1 MLIRRIRQ
9 TNLLSFG
16 PDSEEIELKRLNVLI
31 GPNGSGKSNLLEGVD
46 ILRSAPRDLV
56 APIREGGGIHDWIWR
71 GKPEGAARIEAIV
84 EDPQGS
90 QALRYRLGFAERGQR
105 FELIEERIEN
115 EQSDEGHEEPYIYY
129 NYNQKGGQAFISY
142 KDEFI
147 SDKDGTVLD
156 LATIKAK
163 YPNARLS
170 RLGRYD
176 FRPEEVKLEQSI
188 LAQRKDP
195 DRYLELTYLGEALS
209 RIRIYREWSLGRDSP
224 LRLPQKADLPNDF
237 LLEDGKNLAL
247 VLNSFQGKPAV
258 KRRLLDALSKFYEG
272 ITDFHVKIEGSTVQ
286 LFLEEG
292 DVVIPATRLSDGTLR
307 YLCLLSI
314 LCHPEPPPLICI
326 EEPELGLH
334 PDILPTVS
342 KLLLEAS
349 ERSQLIVTT
358 HSDMLVDAL
367 TNDWWSVV
375 VCEKH
380 DGQTVMRRL
389 DEEKMAAW
397 LEDYRLGELWSSGEI
412 GGNPW

>member
-16 PDSEEIELKRLNVLI
+16 PDSGGLELKRLNVLI
-31 GPNGSGKSNLLEGVD
+31 GPNGSGKSNLLASID

-71 GKPEGAARIEAIV
+71 GKSEDTANIQTIV
-84 EDPQGS
+84 ENPQWP
-90 QALRYRLGFAERGQR
+90 QALRYHLGFVERGQR
-105 FELIEERIEN
+105 FELTQEFIGD
-115 EQSDEGHEEPYIYY
+115 EQSSEGHEDLSIYY
-129 NYNQKGGQAFISY
+129 VQSNGQAALNY
-142 KDEFI
+142 KD
-147 SDKDGTVLD
+147 KT
-156 LATIKAK
+156 K
-163 YPNARLS
+163 R
-170 RLGRYD
+170 D
-176 FRPEEVKLEQSI
+176 FLLEEVEREQSI
-188 LAQRKDP
+188 LSQRKDP
-195 DRYLELTYLGEALS
+195 DLYPELTYLGEALS

-237 LLEDGKNLAL
+237 LQEDGKNLAL
-247 VLNSFQGKPAV
+247 VLNSFQGKPVV

-292 DVVIPATRLSDGTLR
+292 DVIISATRLSDGTLR
-307 YLCLLSI
+307 YLCLLAV
-314 LCHPEPPPLICI
+314 LCHPQPPPLICI

-367 TNDWWSVV
+367 TNEWWSIV
-375 VCEKH
+375 VCEKR

-389 DEEKMAAW
+389 DEKKMAAW

>member
-1 MLIRRIRQ
+1 MLIRRIKQ

-31 GPNGSGKSNLLEGVD
+31 GPNGSGKSNFLEGID

-56 APIREGGGIHDWIWR
+56 SPIRKGGGIHDWIWR
-71 GKPEGAARIEAIV
+71 GKPGSIAVIGAIV
-84 EDPQGS
+84 ENPQGS
-90 QALRYRLGFAERGQR
+90 QPLRYQLTFAERGQR
-105 FELIEERIEN
+105 FELGSEAIEDERIADG
-115 EQSDEGHEEPYIYY
+115 QVYY
-129 NYNQKGGQAFISY
+129 GQLGREVFIY
-142 KDEFI
+142 KDGI
-147 SDKDGTVLD
+147 RRNL
-156 LATIKAK
+156 
-163 YPNARLS
+163 
-170 RLGRYD
+170 
-176 FRPEEVKLEQSI
+176 RPEEVKPEQSI

-195 DRYLELTYLGEALS
+195 DHYPELTYLGEALS
-209 RIRIYREWSLGRDSP
+209 RIQIYREWSLGRDSP

-237 LLEDGKNLAL
+237 LQEDGKNLAL
-247 VLNSFQGKPAV
+247 VLNRLQGEPAV
-258 KRRLLDALSKFYEG
+258 KQRLLDALCRLYEG
-272 ITDFHVKIEGSTVQ
+272 ITDFYFSIEGSTIQ
-286 LFLEEG
+286 LFLQEG

-307 YLCLLSI
+307 YLCLLAV
-314 LCHPEPPPLICI
+314 LCHPQPPPLICI

-367 TNDWWSVV
+367 TNDWWSIV

-397 LEDYRLGELWSSGEI
+397 LETYRLGELWSSGEI

>member
-1 MLIRRIRQ
+1 MLIRRIKQ

-16 PDSEEIELKRLNVLI
+16 PDSEAIELKRLNVLI
-31 GPNGSGKSNLLEGVD
+31 GPNGSGKSNLLEGID
-46 ILRSAPRDLV
+46 LLRSAPRDLP

-71 GKPEGAARIEAIV
+71 GKPERSSAHIEAIV
-84 EDPQGS
+84 ENPQGP

-105 FELIEERIEN
+105 FELTEERIEN
-115 EQSDEGHEEPYIYY
+115 EQSYGGRYGGHVKASELIEERLQNEQIYGEHPKPYIYY
-129 NYNQKGGQAFISY
+129 EQTNGRAFLNYKGE
-142 KDEFI
+142 DRRN
-147 SDKDGTVLD
+147 L
-156 LATIKAK
+156 
-163 YPNARLS
+163 
-170 RLGRYD
+170 
-176 FRPEEVKLEQSI
+176 RPEEVKPEQSI

-195 DRYLELTYLGEALS
+195 DHYPELTYLGEALS

-237 LLEDGKNLAL
+237 LQEDGKNLAL
-247 VLNSFQGKPAV
+247 VLNRFQGEPAV
-258 KRRLLDALSKFYEG
+258 KRRLLDALGKFYEG
-272 ITDFHVKIEGSTVQ
+272 ITDFYVNIEGSTVQ
-286 LFLEEG
+286 LFLLEG
-292 DVVIPATRLSDGTLR
+292 DMVIPATRLSDGTLR
-307 YLCLLSI
+307 YLCLLAI
-314 LCHPEPPPLICI
+314 LCHPQPPPLICI

-342 KLLLEAS
+342 RLLLEAS

-358 HSDMLVDAL
+358 HSDLLVDAL
-367 TNDWWSVV
+367 TNEWWSIV
-375 VCEKH
+375 VCEKR

>member
-1 MLIRRIRQ
+1 MLIRHIRQ

-16 PDSEEIELKRLNVLI
+16 PDSGGLELKRLNVLI
-31 GPNGSGKSNLLEGVD
+31 GPNGSGKSNLLEGLDV
-46 ILRSAPRDLV
+46 LRSAPRDLV
-56 APIREGGGIHDWIWR
+56 APIREGGGIRDWIWR
-71 GKPEGAARIEAIV
+71 GKPEGTAHIEAIV
-84 EDPQGS
+84 ENPQGP

-129 NYNQKGGQAFISY
+129 NQKGGRAFLTF
-142 KDEFI
+142 KDEDDLSPEI
-147 SDKDGTVLD
+147 
-156 LATIKAK
+156 LATVKAK
-163 YPNARLS
+163 FPHVRP
-170 RLGRYD
+170 RLGYD
-176 FRPEEVKLEQSI
+176 FRPEEIKPDQSI
-188 LAQRKDP
+188 LSQRKDP
-195 DRYLELTYLGEALS
+195 DQYPELTYLGEVLS

-237 LLEDGKNLAL
+237 LQEDGKNLAL
-247 VLNSFQGKPAV
+247 VLNRFQGEPAV

-307 YLCLLSI
+307 YLCLLAV
-314 LCHPEPPPLICI
+314 LCHPQPPPLICI

-342 KLLLEAS
+342 KLLLDAS

-367 TNDWWSVV
+367 TNEWWSIV
-375 VCEKH
+375 VCEKR

-389 DEEKMAAW
+389 DKKKMAAW
-397 LEDYRLGELWSSGEI
+397 LENYRLGELWSSGEI

>member
-1 MLIRRIRQ
+1 MLIRHIRQ

-31 GPNGSGKSNLLEGVD
+31 GPNGSGKSNLLESID

-71 GKPEGAARIEAIV
+71 GNPEGAARIEAIV
-84 EDPQGS
+84 ENPQGS
-90 QALRYRLGFAERGQR
+90 QALRYWLGFAERGQR

-115 EQSDEGHEEPYIYY
+115 EQSDEGREEPYIY
-129 NYNQKGGQAFISY
+129 YNQKGGQAFLTY
-142 KDEFI
+142 KGETGLDP
-147 SDKDGTVLD
+147 TVE
-156 LATIKAK
+156 ATVKAK
-163 YPNARLS
+163 YPHVRL

-176 FRPEEVKLEQSI
+176 LRPEEVKLDQSI
-188 LAQRKDP
+188 LSQRKDP
-195 DRYLELTYLGEALS
+195 DLPELTYLGEALS

-224 LRLPQKADLPNDF
+224 LRLPQKPDLPNDF
-237 LLEDGKNLAL
+237 LQEDGKNLAL
-247 VLNSFQGKPAV
+247 VLNSFQDKPAV
-258 KRRLLDALSKFYEG
+258 KRRVLDALSKFYEG
-272 ITDFHVKIEGSTVQ
+272 ITDFHVKIAGGTVQ
-286 LFLEEG
+286 LSLVEG

-307 YLCLLSI
+307 YLCLLAV
-314 LCHPEPPPLICI
+314 LCHPQPPPLICI

-367 TNDWWSVV
+367 TNEWWSIV

-389 DEEKMAAW
+389 DEKKMAAW
-397 LEDYRLGELWSSGEI
+397 LENYRLGELWSSGEI

>member
-1 MLIRRIRQ
+1 MLIRRIKQ

-31 GPNGSGKSNLLEGVD
+31 GPNGSGKSNLLEGIE

-71 GKPEGAARIEAIV
+71 GKPEGTGTARIEAIV
-84 EDPQGS
+84 ENPQGP
-90 QALRYRLGFAERGQR
+90 QALRYRLGFVERGQR

-115 EQSDEGHEEPYIYY
+115 EQSYEGHAGPYIYY
-129 NYNQKGGQAFISY
+129 DQKGGRAFLTY
-142 KDEFI
+142 KDET
-147 SDKDGTVLD
+147 GVGPTV
-156 LATIKAK
+156 KEK
-163 YPNARLS
+163 YPHVRL

-176 FRPEEVKLEQSI
+176 LRPEEIKPDQSI
-188 LAQRKDP
+188 LSQRKDP
-195 DRYLELTYLGEALS
+195 DLPELTYLGEALS

-237 LLEDGKNLAL
+237 LQEDGKNLAL
-247 VLNSFQGKPAV
+247 VLNRFQGEPAV

-307 YLCLLSI
+307 YLCLLAV

-342 KLLLEAS
+342 RLLLEAS
-349 ERSQLIVTT
+349 KHSQLIVTT

-367 TNDWWSVV
+367 TNEWWSIV
-375 VCEKH
+375 VCEKR

-389 DEEKMAAW
+389 DKEEMVAW
-397 LEDYRLGELWSSGEI
+397 LENYRLGELWSSGEI

>member
-31 GPNGSGKSNLLEGVD
+31 GPNGSGKSNFLEGID

-71 GKPEGAARIEAIV
+71 GKPEGTAHIEAIV
-84 EDPQGS
+84 ENPQGS
-90 QALRYRLGFAERGQR
+90 QALRYRLGLAERGQR

-115 EQSDEGHEEPYIYY
+115 EQSDEGHEEPNIYY
-129 NYNQKGGQAFISY
+129 DQTDGRAFLIY
-142 KDEFI
+142 KDETQDETERDYYEEI
-147 SDKDGTVLD
+147 RTYIE
-156 LATIKAK
+156 AR
-163 YPNARLS
+163 YPNVRL

-176 FRPEEVKLEQSI
+176 LRPEEVKLDQSI
-188 LAQRKDP
+188 LSQRKGP
-195 DRYLELTYLGEALS
+195 DLPELTYLGEALS
-209 RIRIYREWSLGRDSP
+209 RIRIYREWSLERDSP
-224 LRLPQKADLPNDF
+224 LRLPQKPDLPNDF
-237 LLEDGKNLAL
+237 LQEDGKNLAL
-247 VLNSFQGKPAV
+247 VLNSFQDKPAV
-258 KRRLLDALSKFYEG
+258 KRRVLDALSKFYEG
-272 ITDFHVKIEGSTVQ
+272 ITDFHVKIAGGTVQ
-286 LFLEEG
+286 LSLVEG

-307 YLCLLSI
+307 YLCLLAV

-367 TNDWWSVV
+367 TNEWWSIV
-375 VCEKH
+375 VCEKR

-389 DEEKMAAW
+389 DEGKMAAW
-397 LEDYRLGELWSSGEI
+397 LETYRLGELWSSGEI

>member
-1 MLIRRIRQ
+1 ME
-9 TNLLSFG
+9 N
-16 PDSEEIELKRLNVLI
+16 
-31 GPNGSGKSNLLEGVD
+31 
-46 ILRSAPRDLV
+46 
-56 APIREGGGIHDWIWR
+56 
-71 GKPEGAARIEAIV
+71 
-84 EDPQGS
+84 PQGS
-90 QALRYRLGFAERGQR
+90 QPLRYQLTFAERGQR
-105 FELIEERIEN
+105 FELGSEAIEDERIADG
-115 EQSDEGHEEPYIYY
+115 QIYY
-129 NYNQKGGQAFISY
+129 GQLGREMFIY
-142 KDEFI
+142 KDGI
-147 SDKDGTVLD
+147 RRNLRS
-156 LATIKAK
+156 
-163 YPNARLS
+163 
-170 RLGRYD
+170 
-176 FRPEEVKLEQSI
+176 EEVKPDQSI

-195 DRYLELTYLGEALS
+195 DHYPELTYLGEALS

-237 LLEDGKNLAL
+237 LQEDGKNLAL
-247 VLNSFQGKPAV
+247 VLNSFQGEPAV
-258 KRRLLDALSKFYEG
+258 KRRLLDALNKFYEG
-272 ITDFHVKIEGSTVQ
+272 ITDFHVNIEGSTVQ
-286 LFLEEG
+286 LFLQEG
-292 DVVIPATRLSDGTLR
+292 DVVIPATRLSDGTLQ

-314 LCHPEPPPLICI
+314 LCHPKPPPLICI

-367 TNDWWSVV
+367 TNDWWSIV

>member
-16 PDSEEIELKRLNVLI
+16 PDSGGLELKRLNVLI
-31 GPNGSGKSNLLEGVD
+31 GPNGSGKSNLLESID
-46 ILRSAPRDLV
+46 ILRSAPRDLA

-71 GKPEGAARIEAIV
+71 GKPEDTANIQAIV
-84 EDPQGS
+84 ENPQWP
-90 QALRYRLGFAERGQR
+90 QALRYHLGFVERGQR
-105 FELIEERIEN
+105 FELTQEFIGD
-115 EQSDEGHEEPYIYY
+115 EQSSKGHEDSSIYY
-129 NYNQKGGQAFISY
+129 VQSNGQATLNY
-142 KDEFI
+142 KD
-147 SDKDGTVLD
+147 KT
-156 LATIKAK
+156 K
-163 YPNARLS
+163 R
-170 RLGRYD
+170 D
-176 FRPEEVKLEQSI
+176 FLLEEVEREQSI
-188 LAQRKDP
+188 LSQRKDP
-195 DRYLELTYLGEALS
+195 DLYPELTYLGEALS

-237 LLEDGKNLAL
+237 LQEDGKNLAL
-247 VLNSFQGKPAV
+247 VLNRFQGEPAV

-307 YLCLLSI
+307 YLCLLAV
-314 LCHPEPPPLICI
+314 LCHPQPPPLICI

-367 TNDWWSVV
+367 TNEWWSIV
-375 VCEKH
+375 VCEKR

-397 LEDYRLGELWSSGEI
+397 LENYRLGELWSSGEI

>member
-1 MLIRRIRQ
+1 MLIRRIKQ

-16 PDSEEIELKRLNVLI
+16 PNSEEIELKRLNVLI
-31 GPNGSGKSNLLEGVD
+31 GPNGSGKSNFLEGID
-46 ILRSAPRDLV
+46 ILRSAPRDLIS
-56 APIREGGGIHDWIWR
+56 PIRKGGGIHDWIWR
-71 GKPEGAARIEAIV
+71 GKPGSIAVIGAIV
-84 EDPQGS
+84 ENPQGS
-90 QALRYRLGFAERGQR
+90 QPLRYQLTFTERGQR
-105 FELIEERIEN
+105 FELGSEAIEDERRPDG
-115 EQSDEGHEEPYIYY
+115 QVYY
-129 NYNQKGGQAFISY
+129 GQLGREVVIY
-142 KDEFI
+142 KDGI
-147 SDKDGTVLD
+147 RRNL
-156 LATIKAK
+156 
-163 YPNARLS
+163 
-170 RLGRYD
+170 
-176 FRPEEVKLEQSI
+176 RPEEVKPDQSI

-195 DRYLELTYLGEALS
+195 DHYPELTYLGEALS
-209 RIRIYREWSLGRDSP
+209 RIRIYREWSLGHDSP

-237 LLEDGKNLAL
+237 LQEDGKNLAL

-258 KRRLLDALSKFYEG
+258 KRRLLDALNKFYEG

-292 DVVIPATRLSDGTLR
+292 DVVIPANRLSDGTLR

-334 PDILPTVS
+334 PDILPTVG

-367 TNDWWSVV
+367 TNEWWSIV

-397 LEDYRLGELWSSGEI
+397 LENYRLGELWSSGEL

>member
-1 MLIRRIRQ
+1 MLIRHIRQ

-16 PDSEEIELKRLNVLI
+16 PDSGGLELKRLNVLI
-31 GPNGSGKSNLLEGVD
+31 GPNGSGKSNLLEGLDV
-46 ILRSAPRDLV
+46 LRSAPRDLV
-56 APIREGGGIHDWIWR
+56 APIREGGGIRDWIWR
-71 GKPEGAARIEAIV
+71 GKPEGTAHIEAIV
-84 EDPQGS
+84 ENPQGP

-129 NYNQKGGQAFISY
+129 NQKGGRAFITF
-142 KDEFI
+142 KDEDDLSPEI
-147 SDKDGTVLD
+147 
-156 LATIKAK
+156 LATVKAK
-163 YPNARLS
+163 FPHVRP
-170 RLGRYD
+170 RLGYD
-176 FRPEEVKLEQSI
+176 FRPEEIKPDQSI
-188 LAQRKDP
+188 LSQRKDP
-195 DRYLELTYLGEALS
+195 DQYPELTYLGESLS
-209 RIRIYREWSLGRDSP
+209 RIRIYREWSLGRDTP
-224 LRLPQKADLPNDF
+224 PRLPQKADLPNDF
-237 LLEDGKNLAL
+237 LQEDGKNLAL

-272 ITDFHVKIEGSTVQ
+272 ITDFHISIEGSTVQ
-286 LFLEEG
+286 LFLQEG

-307 YLCLLSI
+307 YLCLLAV
-314 LCHPEPPPLICI
+314 LCHPQPPPLICI

-334 PDILPTVS
+334 PDILPTVG

-367 TNDWWSVV
+367 TNEWWSIV

-380 DGQTVMRRL
+380 EGQTVMRRL
-389 DEEKMAAW
+389 DEEKMAVW
-397 LEDYRLGELWSSGEI
+397 LENYRLGELWSSGEI

>member
-1 MLIRRIRQ
+1 MLIRRIKQ

-16 PDSEEIELKRLNVLI
+16 PDSGGLELKRLNVLI
-31 GPNGSGKSNLLEGVD
+31 GPNGSGKSNLLESID
-46 ILRSAPRDLV
+46 ILRSAPRDLA

-71 GKPEGAARIEAIV
+71 GKPEGTGTARIEAIV
-84 EDPQGS
+84 ENPQGP

-115 EQSDEGHEEPYIYY
+115 EQSYAEHEEPYIYY
-129 NYNQKGGQAFISY
+129 DQTDGRAFLTF
-142 KDEFI
+142 KDEDDLSPEI
-147 SDKDGTVLD
+147 
-156 LATIKAK
+156 LATVKAK
-163 YPNARLS
+163 FPHVRL

-176 FRPEEVKLEQSI
+176 LRPEEIKPDQSI
-188 LAQRKDP
+188 LSQRKDP
-195 DRYLELTYLGEALS
+195 DLPELTYLGEALS

-224 LRLPQKADLPNDF
+224 LRLPQKPDLPNDF
-237 LLEDGKNLAL
+237 LQEDGKNLAL

-307 YLCLLSI
+307 YLCLLAV
-314 LCHPEPPPLICI
+314 LCHPQPPPLICI

-367 TNDWWSVV
+367 TNEWWSIV
-375 VCEKH
+375 VCEKR

-397 LEDYRLGELWSSGEI
+397 LENYRLGELWSSGEI

>member
-1 MLIRRIRQ
+1 MLIRRIKQ

-31 GPNGSGKSNLLEGVD
+31 GPNGSGKSNLLEGID

-56 APIREGGGIHDWIWR
+56 APIRAGGGIHDWIWR
-71 GKPEGAARIEAIV
+71 GKPEGSSAHIEAIV
-84 EDPQGS
+84 KNPPGS

-105 FELIEERIEN
+105 FELTEERIEN
-115 EQSDEGHEEPYIYY
+115 EQIYGGDARASELIEERVQNKQIYGEYPKPYIYY
-129 NYNQKGGQAFISY
+129 EQTNGRAFLNYKG
-142 KDEFI
+142 E
-147 SDKDGTVLD
+147 
-156 LATIKAK
+156 
-163 YPNARLS
+163 ARRNL
-170 RLGRYD
+170 
-176 FRPEEVKLEQSI
+176 RPEEVKPEQSI

-195 DRYLELTYLGEALS
+195 DHYPELTYLGETLS

-237 LLEDGKNLAL
+237 LQEDGKNLAL
-247 VLNSFQGKPAV
+247 VLNRFQGEPAV

-272 ITDFHVKIEGSTVQ
+272 ITDFYVNIEGSTVQ
-286 LFLEEG
+286 LFLQEG
-292 DVVIPATRLSDGTLR
+292 DMVIPATRLSDGTLR
-307 YLCLLSI
+307 YLCLLAI
-314 LCHPEPPPLICI
+314 LCHPQPPPLICI

-334 PDILPTVS
+334 PDIQSTVS
-342 KLLLEAS
+342 RLLLEAS
-349 ERSQLIVTT
+349 KRSQLLVTT
-358 HSDMLVDAL
+358 HSDLLVDAL
-367 TNDWWSVV
+367 TNEWWSIV
-375 VCEKH
+375 VCEKR

>member
-1 MLIRRIRQ
+1 MLIRRIKQ

-31 GPNGSGKSNLLEGVD
+31 GPNGSGKSNLLEGID
-46 ILRSAPRDLV
+46 ILRSAPRDLL

-84 EDPQGS
+84 ENPQGS
-90 QALRYRLGFAERGQR
+90 QALRYHLGFVERGQR
-105 FELIEERIEN
+105 FELTQEFIGAEQISN
-115 EQSDEGHEEPYIYY
+115 EHEELNIYY
-129 NYNQKGGQAFISY
+129 VQSNGEAVLNY
-142 KDEFI
+142 KD
-147 SDKDGTVLD
+147 KT
-156 LATIKAK
+156 K
-163 YPNARLS
+163 R
-170 RLGRYD
+170 D
-176 FRPEEVKLEQSI
+176 FLPEEVELEQSI

-195 DRYLELTYLGEALS
+195 DLYPELTYLGEALS
-209 RIRIYREWSLGRDSP
+209 RIHIYREWSLGRDSP

-237 LLEDGKNLAL
+237 LQEDGKNLAL

-307 YLCLLSI
+307 YLCLLAI
-314 LCHPEPPPLICI
+314 LCHPQPPPLICI

-367 TNDWWSVV
+367 TNEWWSIV
-375 VCEKH
+375 VCEKR

-397 LEDYRLGELWSSGEI
+397 LENYRLGELWSSGEI

>member
-1 MLIRRIRQ
+1 MLIRRIKQ

-16 PDSEEIELKRLNVLI
+16 PNSEEIELKRLNVLI
-31 GPNGSGKSNLLEGVD
+31 GPNGSGKSNFLEGID
-46 ILRSAPRDLV
+46 LLRSAPRDLV
-56 APIREGGGIHDWIWR
+56 SPIRKGGGIHDWIWR
-71 GKPEGAARIEAIV
+71 GKPGSIAVIGVIV
-84 EDPQGS
+84 ENPQGS
-90 QALRYRLGFAERGQR
+90 QPLRYQLTFAERGQR
-105 FELIEERIEN
+105 FELGSEAIEDERIADG
-115 EQSDEGHEEPYIYY
+115 QVYY
-129 NYNQKGGQAFISY
+129 GQLGREVVIY
-142 KDEFI
+142 KDGI
-147 SDKDGTVLD
+147 RRNL
-156 LATIKAK
+156 
-163 YPNARLS
+163 
-170 RLGRYD
+170 
-176 FRPEEVKLEQSI
+176 RPEEVKPDQSI

-195 DRYLELTYLGEALS
+195 DHYPELTYLGEALS

-237 LLEDGKNLAL
+237 LQEDGKNLAL
-247 VLNSFQGKPAV
+247 VLNSFQSKPAV
-258 KRRLLDALSKFYEG
+258 KRRVLDALCKLYEG
-272 ITDFHVKIEGSTVQ
+272 ITDFYVNIEGSTVQ
-286 LFLEEG
+286 LFLQEG
-292 DVVIPATRLSDGTLR
+292 DMVIPATRLSDGTLR
-307 YLCLLSI
+307 YLCLLAV

-367 TNDWWSVV
+367 TNEWWSIV
-375 VCEKH
+375 VCEKR

-397 LEDYRLGELWSSGEI
+397 LENYRLGELWSSGEI

>member
-16 PDSEEIELKRLNVLI
+16 PDSEGLELKRLNVLI
-31 GPNGSGKSNLLEGVD
+31 GPNGSGKSNLLEGIDV
-46 ILRSAPRDLV
+46 LRSAPRNLV
-56 APIREGGGIHDWIWR
+56 APIREGGGIQDWIWW
-71 GKPEGAARIEAIV
+71 GTPKGTARIAAIV
-84 EDPQGS
+84 ENPQGS

-105 FELIEERIEN
+105 FELIEESITG
-115 EQSDEGHEEPYIYY
+115 EQSSEEHEEPQVYYIQS
-129 NYNQKGGQAFISY
+129 NGRAALNY
-142 KDEFI
+142 KD
-147 SDKDGTVLD
+147 KT
-156 LATIKAK
+156 K
-163 YPNARLS
+163 R
-170 RLGRYD
+170 D
-176 FRPEEVKLEQSI
+176 FLLEEVEREKSI
-188 LAQRKDP
+188 LSQRKDP
-195 DRYLELTYLGEALS
+195 DQYPELTYLGEELS

-224 LRLPQKADLPNDF
+224 LRLPQKADLSNDF
-237 LLEDGKNLAL
+237 LQEDGKNLAL

-258 KRRLLDALSKFYEG
+258 KRHVLDALSKFYEG

-307 YLCLLSI
+307 YLCLLAV

-367 TNDWWSVV
+367 TNDWWSIV

-389 DEEKMAAW
+389 DEKKMAAW
-397 LEDYRLGELWSSGEI
+397 LEDYRLGKLWSSGEI

>member
-1 MLIRRIRQ
+1 MLIRRIKQ

-16 PDSEEIELKRLNVLI
+16 PDSRGLELKRLNVLI
-31 GPNGSGKSNLLEGVD
+31 GPNGSGKSNLLESID
-46 ILRSAPRDLV
+46 ILRSAPRDLA

-71 GKPEGAARIEAIV
+71 GKPEGTAHIEAIV
-84 EDPQGS
+84 ENPQGP

-129 NYNQKGGQAFISY
+129 NQKGGRAFLTF
-142 KDEFI
+142 KDEDDLSPEI
-147 SDKDGTVLD
+147 
-156 LATIKAK
+156 LATVKAK
-163 YPNARLS
+163 FPHVRP
-170 RLGRYD
+170 RLGYD
-176 FRPEEVKLEQSI
+176 FRPEEIKPDQSI
-188 LAQRKDP
+188 LSQRKDP
-195 DRYLELTYLGEALS
+195 DQYPELTYLGEVLS

-237 LLEDGKNLAL
+237 LQEDGKNLAL
-247 VLNSFQGKPAV
+247 VLNRFQGEPAV

-307 YLCLLSI
+307 YLCLLAV
-314 LCHPEPPPLICI
+314 LCHPQPPPLICI

-367 TNDWWSVV
+367 TNEWWSIV
-375 VCEKH
+375 VCEKR

-389 DEEKMAAW
+389 DEKKMAAW
-397 LEDYRLGELWSSGEI
+397 LENYRLGDLWSSGEI

>member
-16 PDSEEIELKRLNVLI
+16 PNSEEIELKRLNVLI
-31 GPNGSGKSNLLEGVD
+31 GPNGSGKSNFLEGID

-56 APIREGGGIHDWIWR
+56 SPIRKGGGIHDWIWR
-71 GKPEGAARIEAIV
+71 GEPGSIAVIGAIV
-84 EDPQGS
+84 ENPQGS
-90 QALRYRLGFAERGQR
+90 QPLRYQLTFAERGQR
-105 FELIEERIEN
+105 FELGSEAIEDESFAERGQRFKLGSETIE
-115 EQSDEGHEEPYIYY
+115 DEDFAERGQVYY
-129 NYNQKGGQAFISY
+129 GQLGREASIY
-142 KDEFI
+142 KDGI
-147 SDKDGTVLD
+147 RRNL
-156 LATIKAK
+156 
-163 YPNARLS
+163 
-170 RLGRYD
+170 
-176 FRPEEVKLEQSI
+176 RPEEVKPDQSI

-195 DRYLELTYLGEALS
+195 DHYPELTYLGEALS

-237 LLEDGKNLAL
+237 LQEDGKNLAL

-258 KRRLLDALSKFYEG
+258 KRHVLDALSKFYEG

-307 YLCLLSI
+307 YLCLLAV

-342 KLLLEAS
+342 KLLLKAS

-367 TNDWWSVV
+367 TNEWWSIV
-375 VCEKH
+375 VCEKR

-389 DEEKMAAW
+389 DEKKMAAW

>member
-31 GPNGSGKSNLLEGVD
+31 GPNGSGKSNLLEG
-46 ILRSAPRDLV
+46 IGLLRSAPRDLA
-56 APIREGGGIHDWIWR
+56 APIREGGGIHDWIWQ
-71 GKPEGAARIEAIV
+71 GKPGSIAVIRAIV
-84 EDPQGS
+84 ENPQGS
-90 QALRYRLGFAERGQR
+90 QPLLYQLTLAERGQR
-105 FELIEERIEN
+105 FELGSEAIEDESFAERG
-115 EQSDEGHEEPYIYY
+115 QVYY
-129 NYNQKGGQAFISY
+129 GQLGREASIY
-142 KDEFI
+142 KDGI
-147 SDKDGTVLD
+147 RRNL
-156 LATIKAK
+156 
-163 YPNARLS
+163 
-170 RLGRYD
+170 
-176 FRPEEVKLEQSI
+176 RPEEVKPDQSI

-195 DRYLELTYLGEALS
+195 DHYPELTYLGEALS

-237 LLEDGKNLAL
+237 LQEDGKNLAL

-258 KRRLLDALSKFYEG
+258 KRRVLDALRKLYEG
-272 ITDFHVKIEGSTVQ
+272 ITDFYFSIEGSTIQ
-286 LFLEEG
+286 LFLQEG

-314 LCHPEPPPLICI
+314 LCHPQPPPLICI

-367 TNDWWSVV
+367 TNDWWSIV

-397 LEDYRLGELWSSGEI
+397 LDEYRLGELWSSGEI